1 MEMLSEA
8 AVGQILRQERA
19 SQARSEYP
27 VLERTIIPMMQ
38 EFILNQVRR
47 ATSPEEMFEAKG
59 ALKLLGMMQNT
70 LRQMSQDSK
79 VKVG

>member
-19 SQARSEYP
+19 SKARSEYP
-27 VLERTIIPMMQ
+27 VLEHTILPMMLG
-38 EFILNQVRR
+38 FILNQVRR
-47 ATSPEEMFEAKG
+47 AASPEEMFEAKG
-59 ALKLLGMMQNT
+59 ALKLLDIMQNT